1 MTQDLTRRFNFKHE
15 GSNTSLGDVL
25 IVGEDNVTHPPTPQA
40 LRVRPGPESMGTAAH
55 TKQADAARE
64 AIQARKIY
72 ELYEQGMGLAVHP
85 GDEGET
91 AQMARRN
98 LGQAR
103 DQTDELEAVAVH
115 RTIVRLLE
123 YLTLTPGGR
132 LATESNRIPDPETTP
147 PVPWRVPT
155 GRGAGGEPALLGT
168 LHLPC
173 GVVRRRHGVRRH
185 MRRASVPDLAHP
197 HPGPSIQRDPEP
209 GGPSGPGRR
218 RTGGEDPG
226 RGRNEP
232 HPHGFLTDH
241 PPGGPRK
248 PRKTSGTSSDPGR
261 EPARDLPHGQITP
274 GPRGGP
280 SRLRKRSGRQ

>member
-132 LATESNRIPDPETTP
+132 LATESNRIPDPETTLRFLGESP
-147 PVPWRVPT
+147 QGEELGENLPSWERYTYHVAWSEEDMEFVGTCDELPSLTWLALTPVQAYSGIRNLAAQAAQDADAQAERTPAEDETNPT
-155 GRGAGGEPALLGT
+155 L
-168 LHLPC
+168 
-173 GVVRRRHGVRRH
+173 
-185 MRRASVPDLAHP
+185 
-197 HPGPSIQRDPEP
+197 
-209 GGPSGPGRR
+209 
-218 RTGGEDPG
+218 TG
-226 RGRNEP
+226 
-232 HPHGFLTDH
+232 F
-241 PPGGPRK
+241 
-248 PRKTSGTSSDPGR
+248 
-261 EPARDLPHGQITP
+261 
-274 GPRGGP
+274 
-280 SRLRKRSGRQ
+280 

>member
-85 GDEGET
+85 GDDGET
-91 AQMARRN
+91 ARMARRN
-98 LGQAR
+98 LDQAR

-132 LATESNRIPDPETTP
+132 LATESNRIADPETTLRFLGESP
-147 PVPWRVPT
+147 QGEELGQNLPAWERYTYHVAWSEEDDMFIGACDEIPLMNCRAPTPVQAYSGIRELAAQAFQNARENEADT
-155 GRGAGGEPALLGT
+155 D
-168 LHLPC
+168 
-173 GVVRRRHGVRRH
+173 
-185 MRRASVPDLAHP
+185 PDLQTTLA
-197 HPGPSIQRDPEP
+197 D
-209 GGPSGPGRR
+209 
-218 RTGGEDPG
+218 
-226 RGRNEP
+226 
-232 HPHGFLTDH
+232 F
-241 PPGGPRK
+241 
-248 PRKTSGTSSDPGR
+248 
-261 EPARDLPHGQITP
+261 
-274 GPRGGP
+274 
-280 SRLRKRSGRQ
+280 